1 MKRIHLVLLFI
12 LVAVIA
18 AAAGMLT
25 QQSVHK
31 PKQTNQLGVVNSTR
45 PDFSLADTEGN
56 MRHIKEWDGKVVLL
70 NFWASWCPPC
80 RKELPDFVR
89 LYDKYKDKGFVVVGV
104 GIDKRQD
111 LVDFM
116 DQMGVEY
123 PVMVAQTQGV
133 ALAQTYGDRLG
144 ALPYSVI
151 IDRDGK
157 IIETHINL
165 LTYDQVEK
173 AILPLL

>member
-1 MKRIHLVLLFI
+1 MKRIHYLAIFI
-12 LVAVIA
+12 VVAVL
-18 AAAGMLT
+18 AAAGGFLV
-25 QQSVHK
+25 QQSVDT
-31 PKQTNQLGVVNSTR
+31 PKAGSVIGMQR
-45 PDFSLADTEGN
+45 PGFSLPDTEGK
-56 MRHIKEWDGKVVLL
+56 MRNIDEWKGKVILL

-89 LYDKYKDKGFVVVGV
+89 LYDKYKDRGFMVVGV

-123 PVMVAQTQGV
+123 PVMVAQTEGIDLSQR
-133 ALAQTYGDRLG
+133 YGDHLG

-157 IIETHINL
+157 IVETHVKSL
-165 LTYDQVEK
+165 SYDQVEQS
-173 AILPLL
+173 ILPLL

>member
-1 MKRIHLVLLFI
+1 MKRIHLILLFI
-12 LVAVIA
+12 VVAVV
-18 AAAGMLT
+18 AAAGGFLT

-31 PKQTNQLGVVNSTR
+31 SKPGSIVGAQR
-45 PDFSLADTEGN
+45 PAFSLPDTEGVQ
-56 MRHIKEWDGKVVLL
+56 RHIKEWDGKVVLL

-89 LYDKYKDKGFVVVGV
+89 LYDDYKDRGFMVVGV

-157 IIETHINL
+157 IVETHINL
-165 LTYDQVEK
+165 LTYEQVEK
-173 AILPLL
+173 AIKPLL

>member
-1 MKRIHLVLLFI
+1 MKRAHLILLF
-12 LVAVIA
+12 LVTSVIA
-18 AAAGMLT
+18 AGGGFLV
-25 QQSVHK
+25 QQSLHQPK
-31 PKQTNQLGVVNSTR
+31 PSVVANGMR
-45 PDFSLADTEGN
+45 PDFSLPDTNGQ
-56 MRHIKEWDGKVVLL
+56 MRHISEWDGKVVLL

-89 LYDKYKDKGFVVVGV
+89 LYDDYKDRGFVVVGI
-104 GIDKRQD
+104 GIDKQRD

-123 PVMVAQTQGV
+123 PVMVSETDGIRIAQ
-133 ALAQTYGDRLG
+133 AYGNRLG

-157 IIETHINL
+157 IVETHLNL
-165 LTYDQVEK
+165 LTYDQLVK
-173 AILPLL
+173 SIQPLL

>member
-1 MKRIHLVLLFI
+1 MKRTQLILLF
-12 LVAVIA
+12 LVVAVIA
-18 AAAGMLT
+18 AAAGFLT
-25 QQSVHK
+25 QQSFHK
-31 PKQTNQLGVVNSTR
+31 PKPATLIDTMR
-45 PDFSLADTEGN
+45 PDFSLPDTSGE
-56 MRHIKEWDGKVVLL
+56 MRKIGEWDGKVVLL

-89 LYDKYKDKGFVVVGV
+89 LYDDYKDRGFVVVGV

-123 PVMVAQTQGV
+123 PVMVAETEGV
-133 ALAQTYGDRLG
+133 SIAQAYGNRLG

-157 IIETHINL
+157 IVETHINL

-173 AILPLL
+173 AIKPLL